1 MCKRKLRIASIFERL
16 TGDFFSPSSGTL
28 ACEPANGGW
37 RVHRPRLS
45 SPHRNSSPVSRLFNR
60 GNVEGGD
67 AWKTSILLSTVPSAT
82 APDSIGIFGCS
93 PVSRLFNRGNLE
105 GGDAWKTSFLLSPV
119 PSATAP
125 DSIGIFGRSP
135 VSRLFNRGKDRTR
148 DERSRRFISSRMAR
162 GRDVRAVRGSLSG
175 RTLVSIRPRISGG

>member
-60 GNVEGGD
+60 GNV
-67 AWKTSILLSTVPSAT
+67 
-82 APDSIGIFGCS
+82 
-93 PVSRLFNRGNLE
+93 E